1 MIDEILRDD
10 VTKPEKIKRGNISIE
25 ELLPNQ
31 NRIAK
36 YIRQNE
42 NIHNKSIMI
51 DYLNQLSDTL
61 AKSLDDVRYFSNK
74 LSLFKSV
81 IKDSR
86 EIAQNIHRDH
96 DIDNK
101 EKYELLKKNIVI
113 LENCIRF
120 SNEYLDILDIKNIFN
135 IFDTKKIVLNLSY
148 YTKMWRFLILIMN
161 NR

>member
-1 MIDEILRDD
+1 MEQTKIGINIITHKKEVCIQKVKYVNEDMIDEILRDD

-113 LENCIRF
+113 FRKL
-120 SNEYLDILDIKNIFN
+120 
-135 IFDTKKIVLNLSY
+135 
-148 YTKMWRFLILIMN
+148 YTFF
-161 NR
+161 

>member
-1 MIDEILRDD
+1 M
-10 VTKPEKIKRGNISIE
+10 
-25 ELLPNQ
+25 LPNQ

-113 LENCIRF
+113 FRKL
-120 SNEYLDILDIKNIFN
+120 
-135 IFDTKKIVLNLSY
+135 
-148 YTKMWRFLILIMN
+148 YTFF
-161 NR
+161 

>member
-101 EKYELLKKNIVI
+101 EKYELLKKKNIVI
-113 LENCIRF
+113 F
-120 SNEYLDILDIKNIFN
+120 
-135 IFDTKKIVLNLSY
+135 
-148 YTKMWRFLILIMN
+148 
-161 NR
+161 